1 MDKTVAKINKRLNG
15 KRNRKKQSL
24 FRFKVSKAEE
34 WLSDS
39 SDEDYAADVSPNS
52 SRKHEAK
59 RKHGESKTRK
69 IKIDRSKLI

>member
-1 MDKTVAKINKRLNG
+1 MDKTVAKLSKRLSG

-39 SDEDYAADVSPNS
+39 SDEDYFADSPNS
-52 SRKHEAK
+52 SVTHESK
-59 RKHGESKTRK
+59 RKNGESKTGK
-69 IKIDRSKLI
+69 IKLECSKLI